1 MSDQA
6 PAPSPL
12 PRVLDA
18 LGVGER
24 DIASIVPLTG
34 GTYNTVTRVTL
45 ADGRDWVVKTPPPH
59 TAALRYERDLLVNE
73 VAFYTAAARAGGPAI
88 PRVVRSEADPA
99 APTGAY
105 LVMTARPGR
114 PWHEVAPTASDG
126 DEPRLRAELGR
137 LVGRLHTVTGP
148 GFVGSGAAGSGSAE
162 PGPAGSGAAR
172 SRPAGSGFGYPAEP
186 FGPLAPTWRTAFTA
200 MTEAVLAD
208 AETYRARL
216 PYPADHIRT
225 VLAGAAHVLDE
236 VVRPALVHF
245 DLWPGNLLV
254 TGEPGARTIGGVVDG
269 ERMFWGD
276 PVADFVSLALFGD
289 IERDRDFLD
298 GYAEAVGESVEFT
311 DALRTRYALYRSY
324 LYLIMLVETVP
335 RAVGAEVADETWELV
350 APHLVD
356 ALDAV
361 RLGASVSCRTRPG
374 SDG

>member
-1 MSDQA
+1 MSYQA
-6 PAPSPL
+6 PAAPPL

-24 DIASIVPLTG
+24 DIAAVAPLTG

-45 ADGRDWVVKTPPPH
+45 TDGRDWVVKTPPPH

-88 PRVVRSEADPA
+88 PRVVRSETDPA

-114 PWHEVAPTASDG
+114 PWHEVAPTADDG
-126 DEPRLRAELGR
+126 DEPRLRSELGR
-137 LVGRLHTVTGP
+137 IVGQLHSVTG
-148 GFVGSGAAGSGSAE
+148 AAT
-162 PGPAGSGAAR
+162 
-172 SRPAGSGFGYPAEP
+172 SGFGYPAEP
-186 FGPLAPTWRTAFTA
+186 FGHLAPTWRTAFTA

-208 AETYRARL
+208 AEIYRARL
-216 PYPADHIRT
+216 PYPVGHIRT
-225 VLAGAAHVLDE
+225 VLTGSAPVLDE
-236 VVRPALVHF
+236 VTRPALVHF

-254 TGEPGARTIGGVVDG
+254 TGEPGARTIGGVIDG

-289 IERDRDFLD
+289 IERDRDFLA
-298 GYAEAVGESVEFT
+298 GYAEARGRELKFT

-335 RAVGAEVADETWELV
+335 RAVGSEAAEQTWELV

-356 ALDAV
+356 ALESIQNHLSA
-361 RLGASVSCRTRPG
+361 GAHPAAPRTGWPG
-374 SDG
+374 GPSPDSRTPPGGCAGRR